1 MALGVLIIGKSG
13 SGKST
18 SLRNFKKG
26 EVGIISATN
35 KPLPFRS
42 DLDRTF
48 STDIRQICNLLVN
61 PNIKAKSIVI
71 DDAGYLITDKFM
83 KGHAVTGKGN
93 AVFELYNDLADSFYT
108 LIRTIDDAPADK
120 IVYMVMHEDKNDFG
134 DVTVKTIG
142 RLLSEKVDIPGLFT
156 ICLRCVVKD
165 DGSHVFLTQS
175 SSFDVA
181 KSPMGMFDSKEI
193 PNDLKAVD
201 DAIREYYGMNSNNTE
216 NKDESEDI
224 ENA

>member
-201 DAIREYYGMNSNNTE
+201 DAIREYYGMNSNDAE

>member
-18 SLRNFKKG
+18 SMRNFKKG

-48 STDIRQICNLLVN
+48 STDIKKIGDLLGN
-61 PNIKAKSIVI
+61 PNVKTRSIVI

-108 LIRTIDDAPADK
+108 LIRKIDDAPADM

-134 DVTVKTIG
+134 DITVKTIG

-156 ICLRCVVKD
+156 ICLRCVTKE

-175 SSFDVA
+175 SGYDVA
-181 KSPMGMFDSKEI
+181 KTPMGMFDSKEI
-193 PNDLKAVD
+193 PNDLKMVD
-201 DAIREYYGMNSNNTE
+201 DTIREYYGMKIE
-216 NKDESEDI
+216 NKTEDKV
-224 ENA
+224 NA

>member
-201 DAIREYYGMNSNNTE
+201 DAIREYYGMNSNDAE
-216 NKDESEDI
+216 NIDESEDI